1 MNETSDSK
9 FITGKW
15 NIVNDQSNENYDV
28 GNGNMY
34 STKLLKSNL
43 CDYIYAYILV
53 SDNITTVGDD
63 GAEVALSNCETFVKC
78 ITKINGTT
86 MEDG

>member
-15 NIVNDQSNENYDV
+15 NIVNDQSNGNYDV
-28 GNGNMY
+28 GNGIMY

-63 GAEVALSNCETFVKC
+63 GAEVALNNCETFVKC